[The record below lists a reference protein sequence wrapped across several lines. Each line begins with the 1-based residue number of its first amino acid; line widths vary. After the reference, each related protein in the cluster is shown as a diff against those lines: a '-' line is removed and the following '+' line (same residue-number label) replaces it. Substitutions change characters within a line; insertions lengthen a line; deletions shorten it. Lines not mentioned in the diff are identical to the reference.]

1 MKAKKKK
8 GTWNQTGKRKASNL
22 LSTRKAEE
30 KIPLSKLKKAVNEEG
45 LKLSWIRFIDEYIA
59 NGGNGTQAYMTVYNT
74 KDHPIKESTARVESS
89 RLLRNPNI
97 LSELNNKM
105 QASRIT
111 PEFIQQQLLSI
122 GTKYRGAKTINAAV
136 KSFELLAKMQGLL
149 IDTKKFGFDQNNPA
163 VFQGFLSPGE
173 KKDFDEVRDKK
184 KRIVE

>member
-1 MKAKKKK
+1 
-8 GTWNQTGKRKASNL
+8 
-22 LSTRKAEE
+22 
-30 KIPLSKLKKAVNEEG
+30 
-45 LKLSWIRFIDEYIA
+45 
-59 NGGNGTQAYMTVYNT
+59 MTVYNT